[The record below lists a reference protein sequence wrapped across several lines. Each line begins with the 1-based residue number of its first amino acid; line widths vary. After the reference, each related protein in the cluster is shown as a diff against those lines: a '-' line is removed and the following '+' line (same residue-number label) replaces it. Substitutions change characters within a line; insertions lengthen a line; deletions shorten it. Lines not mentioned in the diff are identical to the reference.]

1 MQKHKNTN
9 GMREQRSK
17 SKHMIKIDSNPN
29 IVHLSHEKGV
39 DHVKHS
45 KANEFPF
52 FYFSMLIN
60 LSEST

>member
-1 MQKHKNTN
+1 MQKHQNTN

-29 IVHLSHEKGV
+29 IVHLSHETGV

-45 KANEFPF
+45 KVNEFPF
-52 FYFSMLIN
+52 FTF
-60 LSEST
+60 

>member
-17 SKHMIKIDSNPN
+17 PKLMIKIDSNPN

-39 DHVKHS
+39 DHVKRS
-45 KANEFPF
+45 KQTISHILLFNAN
-52 FYFSMLIN
+52 
-60 LSEST
+60 